1 MSKRME
7 NLIRISQLEE
17 LARRDNWL
25 NNIHSL
31 IKLII
36 TIVYIFLI
44 SSIGK
49 YELTKVLLF
58 MVYPVFILTA
68 ADIPIKTFV
77 GKMIIP
83 ICLGAS
89 LGMLNPFLDKT
100 SVNLFGLT
108 IISAGW
114 LSFVVLWL
122 KSTVCI
128 AAAFILVSTSPIEQ
142 IVGALESLKFP
153 KFMSIQI
160 LLMFRYIT
168 ILISEFERALTA
180 YSLRTQGR
188 KALEWRVWGSFMGQI
203 FIRTAEK
210 SVRLYESMKLRGFN
224 LQTAFTQKQKVKSID
239 VLYMFIWV
247 GIFTGIHIWI

>member
-188 KALEWRVWGSFMGQI
+188 KALEWHVWGSFMGQI